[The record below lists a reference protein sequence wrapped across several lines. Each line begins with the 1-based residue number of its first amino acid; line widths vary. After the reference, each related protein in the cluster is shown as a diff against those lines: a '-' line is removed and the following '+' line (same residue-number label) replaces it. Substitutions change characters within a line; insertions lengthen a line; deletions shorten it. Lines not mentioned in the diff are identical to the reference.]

1 MIMGRAIIVRAPA
14 KINLGLTVHHRRADG
29 FHEIESVM
37 QQISLADTLL
47 FEPWPV
53 AGRLLR
59 CNIPG
64 LITADN
70 LVCRAAD
77 ILEREAGIKLPGVRI
92 SLYKN
97 IPEAAGLAGGSSDA
111 AATLQGLNK
120 LWGLQFDQQTLL
132 RLGAELGSDV
142 PFCLTGGTALA
153 RGRGERLE
161 PLPTLP
167 FFWVVLASPPGVQIA
182 TADAYR
188 SFNRDLLGKPSL
200 DKLVEA
206 VSSSSAEGVKSWL
219 AGDFLNTLET
229 AELPGTVAISVIKE
243 HLQLYGFKPAL
254 SGSGPTLFMLI
265 DNYREACFAARLV
278 DECGGRGFLCWTEA
292 YNKEW

>member
-1 MIMGRAIIVRAPA
+1 MIMGSVIIVKAPA
-14 KINLGLTVHHRRADG
+14 KINIGLTVHYRRADG

-47 FEPWPV
+47 LEEWPV
-53 AGRLLR
+53 PGRLLR
-59 CNIPG
+59 CNFPG
-64 LITADN
+64 LISENN
-70 LVCRAAD
+70 LVCKAAD
-77 ILEREAGIKLPGVRI
+77 ILEREAGYKLPGVRI

-111 AATLQGLNK
+111 ASALRGLNK
-120 LWGLQFDQQTLL
+120 LWGLQFDNQTLL

-161 PLPTLP
+161 PLPPLP
-167 FFWVVLASPPGVQIA
+167 FFWVVLALPPGVQVA

-188 SFNRDLLGKPSL
+188 NFNRDLLGKPSL
-200 DKLVEA
+200 DELIKA
-206 VSSSSAEGVKSWL
+206 VKSGSAEGIESWM
-219 AGDFLNTLET
+219 AEDFVNTLET
-229 AELPGTVAISVIKE
+229 AVLPGTEAIIKLKQ
-243 HLQLYGFKPAL
+243 HLKSHGFKPAL

-265 DNYREACFAARLV
+265 DNYRDACLAARLV
-278 DECGGRGFLCWTEA
+278 DSGGGRGYLCWTEA
-292 YNKEW
+292 